1 MLTLEHDAVIKW
13 KHFPRYWPFVRGI
26 HRSPVNSPHKGQWR
40 GALIFSLIY
49 VWINDWENNRE
60 AGDLKRYRAHCDVT
74 VMSLMLTLEYRLMV
88 LMFCMKLTVGIVRDS
103 KIHGVNM
110 GPTWVLSAQ
119 DGPHVGPMNLA
130 TRGVMH
136 DWFISIIPYFN
147 SDNGLYV
154 PNLCWPWR
162 AFCMVLSLFIQQNPS
177 KIIQTLRKLSILM
190 TESPKWV
197 LWGCSRVNSQAV
209 PVFL

>member
-13 KHFPRYWPFVRGI
+13 KHYPRYWPFVRGI

-88 LMFCMKLTVGIVRDS
+88 LMFCMKLTVGIVPDS
-103 KIHGVNM
+103 KIHGANM
-110 GPTWVLSAQ
+110 GSCRSQMGL
-119 DGPHVGPMNLA
+119 MLA
-130 TRGVMH
+130 PWIRGVMH
-136 DWFISIIPYFN
+136 DWFISIIPYYN
-147 SDNGLYV
+147 SDNGRYE
-154 PNLCWPWR
+154 PNA
-162 AFCMVLSLFIQQNPS
+162 AFSYIHSIQFMVFFIIKMMLWACYMNKVLQQNV
-177 KIIQTLRKLSILM
+177 
-190 TESPKWV
+190 WV
-197 LWGCSRVNSQAV
+197 GTHSQHLSRVI
-209 PVFL
+209 PVFDTENISR